1 MPSDEQDPKSVP
13 APDESAPVEFEP
25 AQAPA
30 PAPLTPLCRRRRGW
44 RRVVNRRTAMWTAI
58 VAATAVIALV
68 FIIFILYRTGQVDKY
83 VARQIIDTLAKYNIR
98 AEIGGFTT
106 KLGPRTVEIR
116 DLKLYNASTGAQ
128 IGQIDSIVAVVRV
141 EDLYA
146 ISLRRNVNLEKLTVD
161 HPEIWVVY
169 DAQGRSNF
177 SELKIPPPDPNSRI
191 LFAYSTAEVAV
202 TNAVIH
208 YDDRR
213 YDISGE
219 AKNVRVAVKPE
230 DLNAPEES
238 RANLIDLWE
247 TDSTFAFEGRP
258 VKPVNVELHARA
270 NQTSADI
277 RELVL
282 TSPLAE
288 ARLSGTLE
296 DWRAL
301 RYKMKVNADVDL
313 TQTSDLLQLETTM
326 RGAGRF
332 EGNVS
337 GEGDKYKVE
346 GQLASDALAA
356 DGVRL
361 KALNVNA
368 TASGEGK
375 SYEAQGKAVA
385 ELLTAGDFQLH
396 LVQIVGGVTG
406 TGTDFRWLGELHAA
420 AARSGATSIT
430 GLILRDAVAEMRDGE
445 LSGGAQSASA
455 SSVVAQG

>member
-13 APDESAPVEFEP
+13 APGESAPVEFQEAP
-25 AQAPA
+25 APA
-30 PAPLTPLCRRRRGW
+30 PAPLTPKGRRRRGW

-58 VAATAVIALV
+58 VAATAVIALA

-83 VARQIIDTLAKYNIR
+83 VARQIIDTLARYNIR
-98 AEIGGFTT
+98 AELGVFTT

-128 IGQIDSIVAVVRV
+128 IGQIERIVATVRI

-146 ISLRRNVNLEKLTVD
+146 LSLRRNVNLEKLTVD

-202 TNAVIH
+202 NNAVIH

-219 AKNVRVAVKPE
+219 AKNVRVAVRPE
-230 DLNAPEES
+230 DLNAPAES
-238 RANLIDLWE
+238 RANLIDLWA

-258 VKPVNVELHARA
+258 VSPVDVELHARA

-277 RELVL
+277 REFVL
-282 TSPLAE
+282 RSPVAE
-288 ARLSGTLE
+288 ARMSGTLD

-301 RYKMKVNADVDL
+301 RYRMKVNADVDL
-313 TQTSDLLQLETTM
+313 TQTSDVLQLDTTM

-332 EGNVS
+332 DGTVS

-346 GQLASDALAA
+346 GQLVSDALA
-356 DGVRL
+356 DGGVRL
-361 KALNVNA
+361 KAL
-368 TASGEGK
+368 
-375 SYEAQGKAVA
+375 
-385 ELLTAGDFQLH
+385 
-396 LVQIVGGVTG
+396 
-406 TGTDFRWLGELHAA
+406 R
-420 AARSGATSIT
+420 
-430 GLILRDAVAEMRDGE
+430 
-445 LSGGAQSASA
+445 
-455 SSVVAQG
+455 